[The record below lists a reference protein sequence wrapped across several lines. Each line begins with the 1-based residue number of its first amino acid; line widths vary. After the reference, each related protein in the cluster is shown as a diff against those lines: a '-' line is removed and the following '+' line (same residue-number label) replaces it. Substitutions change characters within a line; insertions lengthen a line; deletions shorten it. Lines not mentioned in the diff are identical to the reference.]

1 MGGVNCLNFVPGIIK
16 KKGREGR
23 KGGREREGGKER
35 EREGERK
42 KIVGEG
48 MREKER
54 GTGRE
59 GLTVPDKFLGR

>member
-1 MGGVNCLNFVPGIIK
+1 MGGVSCLNFVPRIIK

-23 KGGREREGGKER
+23 KGERGR

-42 KIVGEG
+42 KIVEEG

-59 GLTVPDKFLGR
+59 RLTVPDKFLGR

>member
-1 MGGVNCLNFVPGIIK
+1 MESVVLTLFP
-16 KKGREGR
+16 KKGG
-23 KGGREREGGKER
+23 KGGREGEGEKGGR

-42 KIVGEG
+42 KIVEEG